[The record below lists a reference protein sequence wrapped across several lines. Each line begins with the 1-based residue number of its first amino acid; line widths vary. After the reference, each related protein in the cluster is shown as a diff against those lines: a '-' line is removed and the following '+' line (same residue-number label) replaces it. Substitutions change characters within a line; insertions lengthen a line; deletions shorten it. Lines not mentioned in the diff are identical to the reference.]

1 MSQSRWINET
11 LEKNIYSIETFEIRS
26 TWECIENK
34 SLNAIVN
41 LFCLQAMYRKRHEKD
56 IVKESNKTTPIGLC
70 QPMFTDYLIKIAI
83 FATS

>member
-1 MSQSRWINET
+1 MYR
-11 LEKNIYSIETFEIRS
+11 
-26 TWECIENK
+26 NK